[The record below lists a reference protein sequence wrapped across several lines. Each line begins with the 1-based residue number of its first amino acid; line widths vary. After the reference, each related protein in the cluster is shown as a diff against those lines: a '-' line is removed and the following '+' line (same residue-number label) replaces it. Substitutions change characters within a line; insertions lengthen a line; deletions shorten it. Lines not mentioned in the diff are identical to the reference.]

1 MSGPSERERVATAAA
16 VVYDVALLVAVFYA
30 PIFWG
35 GFNTAGQVLVTGA
48 IAVAAMAWLVA
59 LAAEGRGPA
68 WMPSAVAAPAIALL
82 VVSAVSTAFSAS
94 QHDSL
99 IELSRLVVGVLVF
112 WLVASRGAVRAAPVK
127 SVAAGFGCSVV
138 LVGFISMQGESGLSL
153 KLLTALSVGLVCAVM
168 LTETEQA
175 EGTRWWR
182 AALIATAGLVVA
194 LYGVREKLFVLKI
207 LGDPTWRIFSTF
219 FNPNPLGGFF
229 ALVLPLAA
237 SAAIVGRRLWH
248 RLLWVFAALLLAAA
262 ILPTYSKGAMLAAL
276 VSMSL
281 YGVLLARAS
290 GRPRRNLGIV
300 LGVFG
305 ALAVAVGMALLLS
318 TPVRTRVI
326 GTIGTQ
332 SHSNM
337 FRLLTWQGTMRM
349 AEANPWVGIGPG
361 AFKHAF
367 MNYAVGGYT
376 EAAHQTYL
384 QVAAEQG
391 LVGGAIFLWLL
402 GAVLLTAGRAVRRAK
417 DFEGRALAIGGL
429 CSVVALMVH
438 GLLDYDWYIGAIGVT
453 FWLVAGLLAHQA
465 QAAAAPAV
473 PAPAAPVEVEEPEPE
488 RKRKTRRRRERPA
501 GGRSRRRSSVRI
513 PASLAAVGI
522 SLVLVAIGSLW
533 APVRNALAQKAL
545 NAGDAALMQ
554 KDVGRTRERYEAA
567 VSHDPGWALA
577 WERYGL
583 LLPEPEGEEAIRR
596 AISLE
601 PTSFRPWG
609 SLARYYEYQ
618 GDFYGAVMAYGEAIE
633 RYPNHTGALRGL
645 ARVHERLGQYDEAD
659 AVYRR
664 MVEVEQSPYNQYR
677 AIAIDTDTEYAF
689 AHYGLGRSAL
699 RRYQRGEYANG
710 LGEALEEFNRT
721 LVVIAEYVVR
731 GKDVD
736 DMFRMLGK
744 PRAHREEEL
753 KTLAARA
760 RWRMAAIYEGVG
772 EGARAEEERAA
783 ALSVYPEVEAM
794 IAAEDGKGIQ

>member
-1 MSGPSERERVATAAA
+1 MSGRSERERVATAAA

-35 GFNTAGQVLVTGA
+35 GFNTAGQAFVTGV

-68 WMPSAVAAPAIALL
+68 WMPNAVAAPAIALV
-82 VVSAVSTAFSAS
+82 VVSAVSTGFSVS
-94 QHDSL
+94 KHDSM

-138 LVGFISMQGESGLSL
+138 LVGFISMQGEAGLSL

-168 LTETEQA
+168 LTETGQGGA
-175 EGTRWWR
+175 TRWWR

-207 LGDPTWRIFSTF
+207 LEDPTWRIFSTF

-229 ALVLPLAA
+229 ALVLPLAV
-237 SAAIVGRRLWH
+237 SAAIVGRLLWH
-248 RLLWVFAALLLAAA
+248 RLLWVFAALLLAGA

-281 YGVLLARAS
+281 YVVLLARAS
-290 GRPRRNLGIV
+290 GRPRRNLGMV

-305 ALAVAVGMALLLS
+305 ALAVAAGMALLLS

-326 GTIGTQ
+326 GAIGTQ
-332 SHSNM
+332 SQSNM
-337 FRLLTWQGTMRM
+337 FRLLTWQGTLRM
-349 AEANPWVGIGPG
+349 AEANPWVGVGPA

-367 MNYAVGGYT
+367 MNYAVAGYT
-376 EAAHQTYL
+376 EAAHQTYF

-391 LVGGAIFLWLL
+391 VFGGAIFVWLL
-402 GAVLLTAGRAVRRAK
+402 GAVILTAGRAVRRAK
-417 DFEGRALAIGGL
+417 HFEGRALAIGGL

-438 GLLDYDWYIGAIGVT
+438 SLLDYDWYIGAIGVT

-465 QAAAAPAV
+465 QAVA
-473 PAPAAPVEVEEPEPE
+473 APAAPAEEPEPE

-513 PASLAAVGI
+513 PASLVPVGI
-522 SLVLVAIGSLW
+522 SLVLVAVGSLW
-533 APVRNALAQKAL
+533 APVRNALAQRAL
-545 NAGDAALMQ
+545 SAGDAAMTRR
-554 KDVGRTRERYEAA
+554 DVGQTREQYEAA
-567 VSHDPGWALA
+567 VRYDPGWALA

-583 LLPEPEGEEAIRR
+583 LQPEPEGEEAIRR

-618 GDFYGAVMAYGEAIE
+618 GDFYGAMMAYGEAIE

-664 MVEVEQSPYNQYR
+664 MAEVERSPYNQYR

-689 AHYGLGRSAL
+689 AHYGLGRSAM
-699 RRYQRGEYANG
+699 RRYERGEYGNG
-710 LGEALEEFNRT
+710 LGEALGEFNRV
-721 LVVIAEYVVR
+721 LLVIADYVVR
-731 GKDVD
+731 GKNVD

-744 PRAHREEEL
+744 PREHRAEEL
-753 KTLAARA
+753 KTLEARA
-760 RWRMAAIYEGVG
+760 RWRMAAIYERVG
-772 EGARAEEERAA
+772 EEARAEEERSL
-783 ALSVYPEVEAM
+783 ALSVYPEVEEM
-794 IAAEDGKGIQ
+794 IAAENGGGVQ